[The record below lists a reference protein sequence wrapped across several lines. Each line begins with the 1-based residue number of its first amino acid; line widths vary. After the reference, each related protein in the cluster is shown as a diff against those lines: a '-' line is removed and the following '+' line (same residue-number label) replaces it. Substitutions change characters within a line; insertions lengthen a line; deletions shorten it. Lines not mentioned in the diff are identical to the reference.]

1 MTIVDLEE
9 AGAARAVVVCCS
21 SGDEGRRGREGPR
34 NAVVGVIRKEA
45 KAAAV
50 VRPRDSIV
58 LVRFIGAAV
67 QRVLGG
73 TIRGG

>member
-9 AGAARAVVVCCS
+9 AGGARAVVVCS